1 MDPSKQSICPDC
13 INALPELGVHCPK
26 CAEPNRHGEVCGHC
40 LSRPPA
46 FDFVICPYRYA
57 GPIKRLIAKFKHKPS
72 LVGSDVL
79 YQILA
84 RQLTDHQFDY
94 IIPTPYHWQRLLL
107 RGHNPVRE
115 LAVWLSRHLNTPLLD
130 GLTRIKSQN
139 SQKELNRKYRL
150 KNLHGA
156 FSLNLNVNK
165 LTIQDANILLID
177 DVLTTGA
184 TAHSA
189 ALTLRR
195 AGAKSVCIA
204 CLARTPVKG

>member
-1 MDPSKQSICPDC
+1 MFRCIKERYTRGFYNNCIFCLDPSKQSICPDC

-84 RQLTDHQFDY
+84 KQLTDHQFDY
-94 IIPTPYHWQRLLL
+94 IIPTPYHWQRFYF
-107 RGHNPVRE
+107 E
-115 LAVWLSRHLNTPLLD
+115 DT
-130 GLTRIKSQN
+130 
-139 SQKELNRKYRL
+139 
-150 KNLHGA
+150 
-156 FSLNLNVNK
+156 
-165 LTIQDANILLID
+165 ILL
-177 DVLTTGA
+177 GNWPF
-184 TAHSA
+184 
-189 ALTLRR
+189 
-195 AGAKSVCIA
+195 G
-204 CLARTPVKG
+204 